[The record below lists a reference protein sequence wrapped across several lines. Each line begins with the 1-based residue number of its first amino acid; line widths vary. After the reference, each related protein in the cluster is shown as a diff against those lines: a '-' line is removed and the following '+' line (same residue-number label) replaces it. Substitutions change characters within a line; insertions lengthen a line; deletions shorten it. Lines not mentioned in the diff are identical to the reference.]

1 MRETPETRWIEVSGC
16 ENAKLLTESL
26 GTGQPFIWAHS
37 LLGSMAQDLEGEV
50 LAWRELTDVARVIRY
65 DARGHGCSEVF
76 GKPEDF
82 RWDKLANTLWQVA
95 DTYTED
101 KVIVGGASMGCATSL
116 YAACQRPEQVKAM
129 VLVIP
134 PTAWELRA
142 KMKRNY
148 SFIAK
153 FVNVTRGLPFRLLKL
168 IPAAGGD
175 AGFQR
180 RVMSVMARHL
190 AKANYKGVVGA
201 MRGAALSDLPPLEEL
216 KKLTMPVLILAWPDD
231 PTHPLSIA
239 EKLHD
244 TLPNSQLE
252 VIESADD
259 PYAWPQLVRGFITS
273 LPRARNSATASRDRA
288 KKR

>member
-1 MRETPETRWIEVSGC
+1 MRGTPETRWIKVSGC
-16 ENAKLLTESL
+16 KDANILAESL
-26 GTGQPFIWAHS
+26 GTGPTFIWAHS
-37 LLGSMAQDLEGEV
+37 LMGSMAQDMEGAV
-50 LAWRELTDVARVIRY
+50 LAWRELTDVARIIRY
-65 DARGHGCSEVF
+65 DARGHGCSDVTGE
-76 GKPEDF
+76 PEDF
-82 RWDKLANTLWQVA
+82 RWDNLARTLWQVT

-116 YAACQRPEQVKAM
+116 YAACQRPEQIVAM

-134 PTAWELRA
+134 PTAWELRE

-148 SFIAK
+148 NFIAK
-153 FVNVTRGLPFRLLKL
+153 FVNITRGLPFRLLKL
-168 IPAAGGD
+168 IPAARGD

-190 AKANYKGVVGA
+190 PKINYRGIVGA

-252 VIESADD
+252 VIENADD
-259 PYAWPQLVRGFITS
+259 PYAWPQMVRKFITA
-273 LPRARNSATASRDRA
+273 LPRAQ
-288 KKR
+288 